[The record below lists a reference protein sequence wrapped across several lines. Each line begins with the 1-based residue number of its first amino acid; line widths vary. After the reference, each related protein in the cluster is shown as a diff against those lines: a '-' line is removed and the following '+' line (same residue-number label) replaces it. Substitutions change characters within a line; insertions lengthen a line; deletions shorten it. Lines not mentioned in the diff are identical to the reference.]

1 MRTVLCTLY
10 NSLYLDKGLVLY
22 DSLCNCAK
30 DFKLYVLCM
39 DDKCYD
45 VLEELNQEYHIPI
58 RLSDFENGD
67 SALLEAKSSRKFGE
81 YCWTCSSSLI
91 RYILL
96 QYCEENCTY
105 IDADMYFY
113 QDPGIL
119 LDEMRRAGKM
129 VMITPH
135 RFTPDKMNLLIGGKY
150 CVEFNTFLNEEN
162 SLALLEK
169 WRSQCLECCTS
180 VFDGVHFG
188 DQKYLDT
195 WLEDYPEV
203 VHECQNSGAG
213 IAPWNIG
220 WYKLIDAVKN
230 IVLFKKDNTSIPIVF
245 YHFHHVTYE
254 SRRVIRTGIM
264 EGQADVDYELVR
276 SIYTAYLEKNELKK
290 RLLKTRYG
298 INTVIKEHPAYA
310 KEPKWKSV
318 LKEIGLIRNIY
329 RKIFAK
335 KGNRQFVIYLQS

>member
-45 VLEELNQEYHIPI
+45 VLKELNQEYHIPI

-67 SALLEAKSSRKFGE
+67 SALLEAKSNRKFGE

-96 QYCEENCTY
+96 HYSEDCCTY
-105 IDADMYFY
+105 IDADMFFY
-113 QDPGIL
+113 QDPEIL
-119 LDEMRRAGKM
+119 IDEMRDNGKT

-150 CVEFNTFLNEEN
+150 CVEFNTFLNEKN
-162 SLALLEK
+162 SLEVLEK

-213 IAPWNIG
+213 IAP
-220 WYKLIDAVKN
+220 
-230 IVLFKKDNTSIPIVF
+230 
-245 YHFHHVTYE
+245 
-254 SRRVIRTGIM
+254 
-264 EGQADVDYELVR
+264 
-276 SIYTAYLEKNELKK
+276 
-290 RLLKTRYG
+290 
-298 INTVIKEHPAYA
+298 
-310 KEPKWKSV
+310 
-318 LKEIGLIRNIY
+318 
-329 RKIFAK
+329 
-335 KGNRQFVIYLQS
+335 GNRGW